1 MTKAYRGNLQ
11 IDNIPKNYFV
21 PDFGVDEDIIATQH
35 SLKEAKYG
43 KYKVFDWNKFLWRT
57 LKMHN
62 EIFEWGITLFDVF

>member
-35 SLKEAKYG
+35 SLKESKYG
-43 KYKVFDWNKFLWRT
+43 KYKVYDDFDAAKL
-57 LKMHN
+57 
-62 EIFEWGITLFDVF
+62 